1 MNSNPL
7 FSLEAASAA
16 QKDQGRARVKIAVF
30 SIVAVHVAGLMALLL
45 TQGCKRET
53 PQETVTPQPDV
64 PTMDATNFPSLAE
77 TNPASGMSTTSTI
90 PPYVD
95 PGTPPTPPVP
105 PTDTAAAPT
114 KYVVQQGDSFYTIA
128 KAHGITQKAI
138 EAANPGVDPKK
149 LKPKQEINLPAPV
162 PAAAHA
168 ATTTTPA
175 PDAGGVT
182 TYTVKSGDNLS
193 SIAKRFST
201 TPKAIKALN
210 NLATDQIKVNQ
221 KLKIPAKAAAVPE
234 TAPVV
239 PTMAPTEVPPAPVPP
254 AAH

>member
-16 QKDQGRARVKIAVF
+16 QKDQGRSRVRIAVF

-53 PQETVTPQPDV
+53 PPEANQQPDV
-64 PTMDATNFPSLAE
+64 PTMDTNYPSLTE
-77 TNPASGMSTTSTI
+77 TNPAPGMTTTSTI
-90 PPYVD
+90 PPYVE
-95 PGTPPTPPVP
+95 PTPIPA
-105 PTDTAAAPT
+105 PTPMPAEVAPAT

-128 KAHGITQKAI
+128 KAHGVTLKAI
-138 EAANPGVDPKK
+138 EAANPGVDAKK

-162 PAAAHA
+162 PATAPN
-168 ATTTTPA
+168 TTSTPTA
-175 PDAGGVT
+175 YAGGPTV
-182 TYTVKSGDNLS
+182 YTVKSGDNLS
-193 SIAKRFST
+193 SIAKRFGT

-210 NLATDQIKVNQ
+210 GLVTDQIKVNQ
-221 KLKIPAKAAAVPE
+221 KLKIPAKAPAVPE